1 LSFPSVLHYIRG
13 SCVEILD
20 AFVGRTVHGG
30 GTHVDR
36 HGRYVGVDRYAV

>member
-1 LSFPSVLHYIRG
+1 VFLPYIHD

-20 AFVGRTVHGG
+20 AFAGRIVHGG

-36 HGRYVGVDRYAV
+36 HDRYTGADRYAV